1 MRRLFVIA
9 GALLVFGAAI
19 AVADSAA
26 NAVAIDTVW
35 TLMAAVL
42 VFLMQAGFAML
53 ETGFTRAKNAANI
66 MMKNLMDFSLGSL
79 AFWAVGFGIMFGA
92 DAAGLIGT
100 DKFFLGGAMVD
111 VSEGISDFTFWMFQ
125 VVFAATAATIV
136 SGAVAERT
144 QFKAYLVYSV
154 FITALIYPVVG
165 HWIWGGGWLSNLGM
179 IDFAGSTVVHSV
191 GGWAGLAGAIVLG
204 AREGKYIRANGNGK
218 GAGAN
223 GGKDRVMVNAI
234 QGHNLPL
241 AALGVFLLWFGW
253 FGFNAGST
261 VAGTDLSIAAI
272 AVTTNLAAAAGVL
285 GALVLAWII
294 SGKPDPTFA
303 LNGAIAGLVAITAG
317 CANVSPGSAVV
328 IGFLGGVLVV
338 LAVQFIDRVLMVDD
352 PVGAI
357 SAHGVVGAWGTIA
370 VGLFAQEQFGGT
382 NGLFFGGG
390 FGQLGIQIL
399 GVLAVFAWTFVASLV
414 LFSVIKA
421 TVGLRVSRDQ
431 ELRGLD
437 IEEHGAEAYTDFE
450 VYTTR

>member
-1 MRRLFVIA
+1 MRRFLITA
-9 GALLVFGAAI
+9 GALLVFGA
-19 AVADSAA
+19 VYGFADSNS

-66 MMKNLMDFSLGSL
+66 MMKNLMDFSIGTL

-100 DKFFLGGAMVD
+100 SKFFLAGAVVD
-111 VSEGISDFTFWMFQ
+111 EAFSDFTFWVFQ
-125 VVFAATAATIV
+125 VMFAATAATIV

-154 FITALIYPVVG
+154 FISALIYPVVG
-165 HWIWGGGWLSNLGM
+165 HWIWGGGWLSNLGANGVM
-179 IDFAGSTVVHSV
+179 DFAGSTVVHSV

-204 AREGKYIRANGNGK
+204 AREGKYVRN
-218 GAGAN
+218 GAN
-223 GGKDRVMVNAI
+223 GAKGKVLVNAI
-234 QGHNLPL
+234 QGHNVPL

-272 AVTTNLAAAAGVL
+272 AVTTNLAAAAGVV
-285 GALVLAWII
+285 GALVVAWII

-317 CANVSPGSAVV
+317 CANLAPGSAVIV
-328 IGFLGGVLVV
+328 GFLGGVLVV
-338 LAVQFIDRVLMVDD
+338 LAAQFIDRVLRVDD
-352 PVGAI
+352 PVGAV

-370 VGLFAQEQFGGT
+370 VGLFAHEEFGGV

-390 FGQLGIQIL
+390 FGQLGVQIV
-399 GVLAVFAWTFVASLV
+399 GVAAVFAWTFLASLL
-414 LFSVIKA
+414 LFALIKA
-421 TVGLRVSRDQ
+421 TVGLRVTREE

-437 IEEHGAEAYTDFE
+437 LEEHGTEAYIDFE

>member
-9 GALLVFGAAI
+9 GALLVFGATI
-19 AVADSAA
+19 AFADSAA

-79 AFWAVGFGIMFGA
+79 AFWAIGFGIMFGA

-154 FITALIYPVVG
+154 FITGLIYPVVG

-204 AREGKYIRANGNGK
+204 AREGKYVRTNGNGS
-218 GAGAN
+218 GSN
-223 GGKDRVMVNAI
+223 GKKDKVMVNAI

-285 GALVLAWII
+285 GSLVLAWII

-390 FGQLGIQIL
+390 IGQLGIQIL

>member
-1 MRRLFVIA
+1 MRRFLITA
-9 GALLVFGAAI
+9 GALLVFGA
-19 AVADSAA
+19 VYGFADSNS

-66 MMKNLMDFSLGSL
+66 MMKNLMDFSIGTL
-79 AFWAVGFGIMFGA
+79 AFWAIGFGIMFGA
-92 DAAGLIGT
+92 DAAGLLGT
-100 DKFFLGGAMVD
+100 SKFFLSGAVVD
-111 VSEGISDFTFWMFQ
+111 DAFSDFTFWVFQ
-125 VVFAATAATIV
+125 VMFAATAATIV

-154 FITALIYPVVG
+154 FISGLIYPVVG
-165 HWIWGGGWLSNLGM
+165 HWIWGGGWLSNLGPNGVM
-179 IDFAGSTVVHSV
+179 DFAGSTVVHSV
-191 GGWAGLAGAIVLG
+191 GGWAGLAGAMVLG
-204 AREGKYIRANGNGK
+204 AREGKYVRN
-218 GAGAN
+218 GAN
-223 GGKDRVMVNAI
+223 GQSGKVMVNAI
-234 QGHNLPL
+234 QGHNMPL

-272 AVTTNLAAAAGVL
+272 AVTTNLAAAAGVV
-285 GALVLAWII
+285 GALIVAWII

-317 CANVSPGSAVV
+317 CANLAPGSAVIV
-328 IGFLGGVLVV
+328 GFLGGVLVV
-338 LAVQFIDRVLMVDD
+338 LSVQFIDRVLQVDD

-370 VGLFAQEQFGGT
+370 VGLFAQEKFGGV

-390 FGQLGIQIL
+390 FGQLGVQIV
-399 GVLAVFAWTFVASLV
+399 GVVAVFAWTFVTSLL
-414 LFSVIKA
+414 LFKIIKA
-421 TVGLRVSRDQ
+421 TVGLRVSRDE

-437 IEEHGAEAYTDFE
+437 IEEHGTEAYTDFE

>member
-19 AVADSAA
+19 AFADSAA

-92 DAAGLIGT
+92 RCRWPDRNRQV
-100 DKFFLGGAMVD
+100 FSLGGAMVD

-204 AREGKYIRANGNGK
+204 AREGQVHTREGQGDGEGHPGPQPAAGRPRRVPALVRLVRFQRRQYGRGYRPVDRRHRGYHQPGRGRRRTR
-218 GAGAN
+218 GAGACLDHLRQARSHVCAQRR
-223 GGKDRVMVNAI
+223 DRRPGRHHRGLR
-234 QGHNLPL
+234 QR
-241 AALGVFLLWFGW
+241 
-253 FGFNAGST
+253 
-261 VAGTDLSIAAI
+261 VAGQCGGHRIPRRRAGRVGGSIHR
-272 AVTTNLAAAAGVL
+272 
-285 GALVLAWII
+285 
-294 SGKPDPTFA
+294 
-303 LNGAIAGLVAITAG
+303 
-317 CANVSPGSAVV
+317 PG
-328 IGFLGGVLVV
+328 
-338 LAVQFIDRVLMVDD
+338 
-352 PVGAI
+352 
-357 SAHGVVGAWGTIA
+357 AHGRRSGRRHFRARRGRRMGHHRRGT
-370 VGLFAQEQFGGT
+370 VCSGRQFGGT

-390 FGQLGIQIL
+390 FGQLGIQIV

-421 TVGLRVSRDQ
+421 TIGLRVSRDQ

>member
-1 MRRLFVIA
+1 MRRFLITA
-9 GALLVFGAAI
+9 GALLVFGA
-19 AVADSAA
+19 VYGFADSNS

-66 MMKNLMDFSLGSL
+66 MMKNLMDFSIGTL
-79 AFWAVGFGIMFGA
+79 AFWAIGFGIMFGA
-92 DAAGLIGT
+92 DAAGLFGT
-100 DKFFLGGAMVD
+100 SKFFLAGAVVD
-111 VSEGISDFTFWMFQ
+111 DAFSDFTFWVFQ
-125 VVFAATAATIV
+125 VMFAATAATIV

-154 FITALIYPVVG
+154 FISGLIYPVVG
-165 HWIWGGGWLSNLGM
+165 HWIWGGGWLGNLGANGVM
-179 IDFAGSTVVHSV
+179 DFAGSTVVHSV
-191 GGWAGLAGAIVLG
+191 GGWAGLAGALVLG
-204 AREGKYIRANGNGK
+204 AREGKYVKN
-218 GAGAN
+218 GAN
-223 GGKDRVMVNAI
+223 GRSGRVMVNAI
-234 QGHNLPL
+234 QGHNMPL

-272 AVTTNLAAAAGVL
+272 AVTTNLAAASGVV
-285 GALVLAWII
+285 GALIVAWII

-317 CANVSPGSAVV
+317 CANLSPGSAVIV
-328 IGFLGGVLVV
+328 GFLGGVLVV
-338 LAVQFIDRVLMVDD
+338 LSVQFIDRVLQVDD

-370 VGLFAQEQFGGT
+370 VGLFAQEKFGGV

-390 FGQLGIQIL
+390 FGQLGVQIV
-399 GVLAVFAWTFVASLV
+399 GVVAVFAWTFVTSLV
-414 LFSVIKA
+414 LFKLIKA
-421 TVGLRVSRDQ
+421 TIGLRVSRDE

-437 IEEHGAEAYTDFE
+437 IEEHGTEAYTDFE

>member
-1 MRRLFVIA
+1 VRRFLITA
-9 GALLVFGAAI
+9 GALLLFGA
-19 AVADSAA
+19 VYGFADSNS

-66 MMKNLMDFSLGSL
+66 MMKNLMDFSIGTL

-100 DKFFLGGAMVD
+100 DKFFLGGAVVD
-111 VSEGISDFTFWMFQ
+111 VAEGISDFTFWIFQ

-165 HWIWGGGWLSNLGM
+165 HWIWGGGWLGNLGM

-204 AREGKYIRANGNGK
+204 AREGKYVRNGNGNGSKGK
-218 GAGAN
+218 GA
-223 GGKDRVMVNAI
+223 VVVNAI

-272 AVTTNLAAAAGVL
+272 AVTTNLAAAAGVV
-285 GALVLAWII
+285 GALVVAWII

-328 IGFLGGVLVV
+328 IGLLGGVLVV
-338 LAVQFIDRVLMVDD
+338 LAAQFIDRVLMVDD

-357 SAHGVVGAWGTIA
+357 SAHGVVGAWGTLA

-382 NGLFFGGG
+382 DGLFFGGG
-390 FGQLGIQIL
+390 FGQLGIQIV
-399 GVLAVFAWTFVASLV
+399 GVLAVFAWTFVTSLV

-421 TVGLRVSRDQ
+421 TIGLRVSRDQ

-437 IEEHGAEAYTDFE
+437 LEEHGAEAYTDFE

>member
-1 MRRLFVIA
+1 MRRFLITA
-9 GALLVFGAAI
+9 GALLVFGA
-19 AVADSAA
+19 VYGFADSNS

-66 MMKNLMDFSLGSL
+66 MMKNLMDFSIGTL
-79 AFWAVGFGIMFGA
+79 AFWAIGFGIMFGA
-92 DAAGLIGT
+92 DAAGLFGT
-100 DKFFLGGAMVD
+100 SKFFLAGAEVD
-111 VSEGISDFTFWMFQ
+111 DAFSDFTFWVFQ
-125 VVFAATAATIV
+125 VMFAATAATIV

-154 FITALIYPVVG
+154 FISGLIYPVVG
-165 HWIWGGGWLSNLGM
+165 HWIWGGGWLSNLGPNGVM
-179 IDFAGSTVVHSV
+179 DFAGSTVVHSV
-191 GGWAGLAGAIVLG
+191 GGWAGLAGAMVLG
-204 AREGKYIRANGNGK
+204 AREGKYVKN
-218 GAGAN
+218 GAN
-223 GGKDRVMVNAI
+223 GRSGKVMVNAI
-234 QGHNLPL
+234 QGHNMPL

-272 AVTTNLAAAAGVL
+272 AVTTNLAAASGVV
-285 GALVLAWII
+285 GALVVAWII

-317 CANVSPGSAVV
+317 CANLAPGSAVIV
-328 IGFLGGVLVV
+328 GFLGGVLVV
-338 LAVQFIDRVLMVDD
+338 LAVQFIDRVLQVDD

-370 VGLFAQEQFGGT
+370 VGLFAQEKFGGV

-390 FGQLGIQIL
+390 FGQLGVQIV
-399 GVLAVFAWTFVASLV
+399 GVLAVFVWTFVTSLV
-414 LFSVIKA
+414 LFKVIKA
-421 TVGLRVSRDQ
+421 TVGLRVSRDE

-437 IEEHGAEAYTDFE
+437 IEEHGTEAYTDFE